1 MTRRIAQLLVGL
13 ALYGVGLALMVRATV
28 GVAPWDVL
36 TQGIAAHSGWSFG
49 LITNVVGALLLL
61 AWIPLRQ
68 RPGLGT
74 LLNVVLIGP
83 VADLALRALPAVQH
97 LGVRTGLFAVGL
109 VVVALATGLYIGS
122 HLGPGPR
129 DGLMTG
135 LHVRT
140 GMPVWVARTGIE
152 VTVLA
157 AGWVLGGNVGLGTV
171 AFALLIGPLCQRAMP
186 FFDLDAHGAR
196 TWQARSAPRARRSL
210 TAGLST
216 GSAPGAAP
224 APAME

>member
-1 MTRRIAQLLVGL
+1 MTRRIIQLLVGL
-13 ALYGVGLALMVRATV
+13 ALYGIGLAAMVRAAV

-36 TQGIAAHSGWSFG
+36 TQGIAARSGWSFG

-74 LLNVVLIGP
+74 LLNVALIGP
-83 VADLALRALPAVQH
+83 AADLALRALPAVEH
-97 LGVRTGLFAVGL
+97 LAARTALFAAGL
-109 VVVALATGLYIGS
+109 VTVAVATGLYIGS

-135 LHVRT
+135 LHART

-157 AGWVLGGNVGLGTV
+157 VGWLLGGNVGLGTL
-171 AFALLIGPLCQRAMP
+171 AFALLIGPLCQRTMP
-186 FFDLDAHGAR
+186 WFDLRAARAAALADSPAGVDAVAE
-196 TWQARSAPRARRSL
+196 
-210 TAGLST
+210 
-216 GSAPGAAP
+216 P
-224 APAME
+224 ASVS